1 MLDLKFI
8 RENPDKVKKACADRG
23 KPADIDGLLA
33 LDGKRRALLK
43 ESEDIKRNKNIASDE
58 IAELMREKKDAK
70 AKIMA
75 KLGAHRRA
83 ICEGFAINL
92 QVTPE
97 NPGRP
102 ALPDEIIGKRA
113 EVRKVAVK
121 EWTI

>member
-1 MLDLKFI
+1 
-8 RENPDKVKKACADRG
+8 
-23 KPADIDGLLA
+23 
-33 LDGKRRALLK
+33 
-43 ESEDIKRNKNIASDE
+43 
-58 IAELMREKKDAK
+58 
-70 AKIMA
+70 MA

-83 ICEGFAINL
+83 IREGFAINL

-121 EWTI
+121 EKQYDFRVRHWMALRAGQDFKARSAELSAAHRTDWRYCYMTTRATNWNMIV